1 MASLREKTVDFF
13 EKAKI
18 MYLSKAEKIAGEDG
32 KLKLLLKKVGDRLNT
47 VSHNP
52 KVQAAL
58 EPILVF
64 KRMIQA
70 HRAGLFKVSS
80 KTLGLIVL
88 GLVYFV
94 MPFDIIP
101 DFLPLIGFAD
111 DLSVL
116 IAILNSVKHEVDAF
130 LDWEKTKGSIK

>member
-1 MASLREKTVDFF
+1 MASFRDKTVDFF
-13 EKAKI
+13 SKAKWLYQEKA
-18 MYLSKAEKIAGEDG
+18 YDIAGEDG
-32 KLKLLLKKVGDRLNT
+32 KLKKLLAQVRERLDA

-52 KVQAAL
+52 KVQSAL
-58 EPILVF
+58 EPIMVF

-70 HRAGLFKVSS
+70 HRSGEFKVSK

-94 MPFDIIP
+94 TPLDIIP

-116 IAILNSVKHEVDAF
+116 IAIYNSVKHEVDDF
-130 LDWEKTKGSIK
+130 RSWEKGKL

>member
-1 MASLREKTVDFF
+1 MTSLRDKTMDF
-13 EKAKI
+13 
-18 MYLSKAEKIAGEDG
+18 LSKAKLLYQEKAHDIAGEDG
-32 KLKLLLKKVGDRLNT
+32 KLKKLLVQVRERLET

-52 KVQAAL
+52 KVQSAL
-58 EPILVF
+58 EPITVF
-64 KRMIQA
+64 NRMIKA
-70 HRAGLFKVSS
+70 HRSGGFKVSK

-94 MPFDIIP
+94 TPLDIIP

-116 IAILNSVKHEVDAF
+116 IAIFNSIKHDVEEF
-130 LDWEKTKGSIK
+130 RSWEKGKL

>member
-1 MASLREKTVDFF
+1 MASLKDKTVDFF
-13 EKAKI
+13 SKAK
-18 MYLSKAEKIAGEDG
+18 MLYQDKANHIAGEDG
-32 KLKLLLKKVGDRLNT
+32 KLKKLIEQVRERLDT

-52 KVQAAL
+52 KVQSAM

-70 HRAGLFKVSS
+70 HRSGEFKVSK

-88 GLVYFV
+88 ALVYFV
-94 MPFDIIP
+94 TPLDIIP
-101 DFLPLIGFAD
+101 DFLPLLGFAD

-116 IAILNSVKHEVDAF
+116 IAVYKSINQEVEEF
-130 LDWEKTKGSIK
+130 RSWEKGKV

>member
-1 MASLREKTVDFF
+1 MASLRDKTVDFF
-13 EKAKI
+13 SKAKLLYQEKA
-18 MYLSKAEKIAGEDG
+18 YRIAGEDG
-32 KLKLLLKKVGDRLNT
+32 KLKKLIDQVKERLDT

-52 KVQAAL
+52 KVQSAM

-70 HRAGLFKVSS
+70 HRSGEFRVSK

-88 GLVYFV
+88 ALVYFV
-94 MPFDIIP
+94 TPLDIIP

-116 IAILNSVKHEVDAF
+116 IAVYKSISQEVEEF
-130 LDWEKTKGSIK
+130 RSWEKGKL

>member
-1 MASLREKTVDFF
+1 MASLKDKTVDFF
-13 EKAKI
+13 SKAK
-18 MYLSKAEKIAGEDG
+18 MLYQDKANRIAGEDG
-32 KLKLLLKKVGDRLNT
+32 KLKKLIEQVRERLDT

-52 KVQAAL
+52 KVQSAM

-70 HRAGLFKVSS
+70 HRSGEFKVSK

-88 GLVYFV
+88 ALVYFV
-94 MPFDIIP
+94 TPLDIIP
-101 DFLPLIGFAD
+101 DFLPLLGFAD

-116 IAILNSVKHEVDAF
+116 IAVYKSINQEVEEF
-130 LDWEKTKGSIK
+130 RSWEKGKV

>member
-1 MASLREKTVDFF
+1 MASFRNKTVDFF
-13 EKAKI
+13 SKAKLLYQEKANN
-18 MYLSKAEKIAGEDG
+18 IAGEDG
-32 KLKLLLKKVGDRLNT
+32 KLKKLLVQVRERLDT

-52 KVQAAL
+52 KVQTAL
-58 EPILVF
+58 EPITVF

-70 HRAGLFKVSS
+70 HRSGEFKVSK

-94 MPFDIIP
+94 TPLDIIP

-116 IAILNSVKHEVDAF
+116 IAIYNSIKHEVEEF
-130 LDWEKTKGSIK
+130 RSWEKGKL

>member
-1 MASLREKTVDFF
+1 MASFRDKTVDFYSKAKLLYQ
-13 EKAKI
+13 EKA
-18 MYLSKAEKIAGEDG
+18 YDIAGEDG
-32 KLKLLLKKVGDRLNT
+32 KLKKLLAQVKERLDT

-52 KVQAAL
+52 KVQSAL
-58 EPILVF
+58 EPIMLF

-70 HRAGLFKVSS
+70 HRSGEFKVSK

-94 MPFDIIP
+94 TPLDIIP

-116 IAILNSVKHEVDAF
+116 IAIYNSVKHEVDDF
-130 LDWEKTKGSIK
+130 RSWEKGKL